1 MPEWKPEILRRLAPL
16 KLSPAREGEI
26 ADELA
31 QHLEDRYQELLASG
45 LTEDAAYRT
54 SFEELKGEDFLA
66 RSLKPVER
74 NFYREPIAPGKDS
87 DNFFA
92 GILQD
97 IRYAVRMLRKSPGFT
112 AVALLTLALGIGA
125 NTAIFTI
132 VDAVL
137 LRPLPFKD
145 PSKLVMLNESIKSL
159 GYPEVPASPP
169 DIAVIERTQKSFTSL
184 GAFQNKDFDFSG
196 GGEPERVT
204 AASVSASI
212 FPMLEVQPLLGRTY
226 TEQEDKPGTHVAV
239 LSYGLWQRRYAGR
252 ANIVG
257 QIIDLDRIAYTVI
270 GVMPKNFQFPL
281 PGPKYNN
288 EPAELWVPRAFTPDE
303 LQGWGDGYS
312 NGVLARLKRGVTFN
326 QAQADAALVTA
337 EIKRV
342 YPPAMVRI
350 FNGVTP
356 AIGLTPL
363 HQAVAGP
370 VETLLLVLMA
380 AVGLVLLIACANV
393 ATLLLSRAASRSKE
407 IAIRTALGASRKR
420 LIRQM
425 LTESFVLA
433 LAGSVL
439 GVLIAFWGTSG
450 LLSLVPSSL
459 ALPHSASL
467 GGWVLAFVATVS
479 CLTAVVFGIAPAF
492 QVSSV
497 HLQGSLQESGRSGTP
512 SRAHHRLQGT
522 FVAAE
527 FALAMILL
535 IGAGLLIRSF
545 SKLLETSPGFRPD
558 HVLTMSV
565 PLPFEGYSKATKV
578 RQFYQQSIESIASL
592 PGVKSVAASND
603 LPLKSSITDNE
614 VLQVEGRPSS
624 TPGMTVTWALG
635 DYFSTMG
642 IPLIKGRFFTPE
654 DHIGSQPVAVI
665 NEATAKLLWP
675 GGDALG
681 KRLGHPFPNMMRTV
695 VGIVGDVND
704 GPLGSKPGPH
714 FYLPYLQLPDDYI
727 VYGNLIIPMNLVVR
741 TSTDPAS
748 LTSAVVAQIHSLD
761 PQLPVANI
769 HTMDQEMAS
778 SVAAPKFNT
787 FVLGLFAFLALFL
800 AAIGIYGVLA
810 YSVAQQSHEIGIR
823 MALGAQRRDV
833 MRLVLVQGARLALA
847 GTAIGLLAAFGLTR
861 LMSSLLYGISA
872 SDPLTFAAVAIV
884 LVAVA
889 LLACYIPAHR
899 AMRVDP
905 TVALRYE

>member
-16 KLSPAREGEI
+16 KLSPTREAEI

-31 QHLEDRYQELLASG
+31 QHLEDRYQELLVTGRRKTQLSAPQS
-45 LTEDAAYRT
+45 TNSKAKTFSPAT
-54 SFEELKGEDFLA
+54 S
-66 RSLKPVER
+66 RPVER
-74 NFYREPIAPGKDS
+74 DFYREPVAEGKGS
-87 DNFFA
+87 SNFFA
-92 GILQD
+92 GIVQD
-97 IRYAVRMLRKSPGFT
+97 LRFALRMLRKSPGFT
-112 AVALLTLALGIGA
+112 AVAVLTLALGIGA
-125 NTAIFTI
+125 NTAIFSI

-137 LRPLPFKD
+137 LRPLPFKA
-145 PSKLVMLNESIKSL
+145 PSKLVTLNETFISL
-159 GYPEVPASPP
+159 GYPAVPASVP

-184 GAFQNKDFDFSG
+184 GAFRNKDFDLSG
-196 GGEPERVT
+196 GGEPERII
-204 AASVSASI
+204 AARVSASV
-212 FPMLEVQPLLGRTY
+212 FPMLGIQPLLGRMY
-226 TEQEDKPGTHVAV
+226 TEQEDKPGTNVAL

-252 ANIVG
+252 TDVLG
-257 QIIDLDRIAYTVI
+257 QIIDLDRIPYTVI

-288 EPAELWVPRAFTPDE
+288 EPAEVWIPMAFTPEE
-303 LQGWGDGYS
+303 LQAWGDRYNNS
-312 NGVLARLKRGVTFN
+312 VLARLKSGVTFN

-342 YPPAMVRI
+342 YPPALVKML
-350 FNGVTP
+350 GAAP
-356 AIGLTPL
+356 EIGLTPL

-370 VETLLLVLMA
+370 VQTLLLVLMA

-407 IAIRTALGASRKR
+407 IAIRTALGASRMR

-425 LTESFVLA
+425 LTEGLALA
-433 LAGSVL
+433 LAGGVL
-439 GVLIAFWGTSG
+439 GMLIAFWGTRG

-479 CLTAVVFGIAPAF
+479 CLTAVVFGIAPAL

-497 HLQGSLQESGRSGTP
+497 RLQGSLQESGRSGTP
-512 SRAHHRLQGT
+512 SRARHRLQG
-522 FVAAE
+522 FFIAAE
-527 FALAMILL
+527 FALAVILL

-545 SKLLETSPGFRPD
+545 SKLLETTPGFRPD

-565 PLPFEGYSKATKV
+565 PLPFEGYSKVTQV
-578 RQFYQQSIESIASL
+578 REFYQQSIERIASL
-592 PGVKSVAASND
+592 PGVKSVAGSND
-603 LPLKSSITDNE
+603 LPLKSAENE
-614 VLQVEGRPSS
+614 ALQVEGRPGS
-624 TPGMTVTWALG
+624 TPVMTVTWSLG

-642 IPLIKGRFFTPE
+642 IPLLKGRFFTPE

-665 NEATAKLLWP
+665 SEEIAKLLWP
-675 GGDALG
+675 GEDALG

-714 FYLPYLQLPDDYI
+714 FYLPYVQLPDDYI

-741 TSTDPAS
+741 TSNDPAS
-748 LTSAVVAQIHSLD
+748 LASAVVAQIHSLD
-761 PQLPVANI
+761 PQLAVANI
-769 HTMDQEMAS
+769 HTMDQEMTS

-787 FVLGLFAFLALFL
+787 FVLSLFAFLALFL

-810 YSVAQQSHEIGIR
+810 YAVAQRSHEIGIR
-823 MALGAQRRDV
+823 MALGAQQRDV
-833 MRLVLVQGARLALA
+833 MRLILAQGARLALV
-847 GTAIGLLAAFGLTR
+847 GLAIGSLAAFGLTR

-872 SDPLTFAAVAIV
+872 SDPLTFAAVAVV
-884 LVAVA
+884 LLAVA
-889 LLACYIPAHR
+889 LAACYIPARR

-905 TVALRYE
+905 IVALRYE

>member
-1 MPEWKPEILRRLAPL
+1 M
-16 KLSPAREGEI
+16 
-26 ADELA
+26 
-31 QHLEDRYQELLASG
+31 
-45 LTEDAAYRT
+45 
-54 SFEELKGEDFLA
+54 
-66 RSLKPVER
+66 
-74 NFYREPIAPGKDS
+74 
-87 DNFFA
+87 
-92 GILQD
+92 
-97 IRYAVRMLRKSPGFT
+97 
-112 AVALLTLALGIGA
+112 
-125 NTAIFTI
+125 
-132 VDAVL
+132 
-137 LRPLPFKD
+137 
-145 PSKLVMLNESIKSL
+145 
-159 GYPEVPASPP
+159 
-169 DIAVIERTQKSFTSL
+169 
-184 GAFQNKDFDFSG
+184 
-196 GGEPERVT
+196 
-204 AASVSASI
+204 
-212 FPMLEVQPLLGRTY
+212 
-226 TEQEDKPGTHVAV
+226 
-239 LSYGLWQRRYAGR
+239 SYGLWQHLYAGR

-257 QIIDLDRIAYTVI
+257 QIIDLDRIPYTVI

-303 LQGWGDGYS
+303 LQGWGDGYN
-312 NGVLARLKRGVTFN
+312 NGVLARLKPGVTFN

-342 YPPAMVRI
+342 YPPAMVKI

-433 LAGSVL
+433 LAGGVL
-439 GVLIAFWGTSG
+439 GVLIAFWGTRG

-467 GGWVLAFVATVS
+467 GGWALAFVATVS

-512 SRAHHRLQGT
+512 SRARHRLQGT

-565 PLPFEGYSKATKV
+565 PLPFDGYSKAAQV
-578 RQFYQQSIESIASL
+578 RQFYQQSIERIASL

-603 LPLKSSITDNE
+603 LPLESADNE
-614 VLQVEGRPSS
+614 VLQVEGRPDSA
-624 TPGMTVTWALG
+624 PGMTVTWALG

-727 VYGNLIIPMNLVVR
+727 EYGNLIIPLNLVLR

-761 PQLPVANI
+761 PQLAVAKI
-769 HTMDQEMAS
+769 RTMEQGMAS
-778 SVAAPKFNT
+778 SIAAPKFNT

-800 AAIGIYGVLA
+800 ATIGIYGVLA
-810 YSVAQQSHEIGIR
+810 YAVAQQSHEIGIR

-833 MRLVLVQGARLALA
+833 MRLILVQGARLALV
-847 GTAIGLLAAFGLTR
+847 GVAIGLLAAFGLTR
-861 LMSSLLYGISA
+861 LMSSLLFGVSA
-872 SDPLTFAAVAIV
+872 TDPLTFAAVATV

-889 LLACYIPAHR
+889 LLACYIPARR

-905 TVALRYE
+905 IVALRYE

>member
-16 KLSPAREGEI
+16 KLSPAREAEI
-26 ADELA
+26 TEEIA
-31 QHLEDRYQELLASG
+31 QHLEDRYQELLAAGTSAG
-45 LTEDAAYRT
+45 SAFRAALG
-54 SFEELKGEDFLA
+54 ELKGEDLLA
-66 RSLKPVER
+66 RSLRSIETDW
-74 NFYREPIAPGKDS
+74 YREPVALGKGGG
-87 DNFFA
+87 NFFA
-92 GILQD
+92 GLLQD
-97 IRYAVRMLRKSPGFT
+97 VRYALRMLRKSPGFT
-112 AVALLTLALGIGA
+112 VIAVLTLALGIGA
-125 NTAIFTI
+125 NAAIFTI
-132 VDAVL
+132 VDSVL

-145 PSKLVMLNESIKSL
+145 PSKLVMLNESLKSL

-184 GAFQNKDFDFSG
+184 GAFQNKDFDISG

-212 FPMLEVQPLLGRTY
+212 FPMLGVQPLLGRTY
-226 TEQEDKPGTHVAV
+226 TEREDKPGTHVVV
-239 LSYGLWQRRYAGR
+239 LSYGLWQHRYAAR

-257 QIIDLDRIAYTVI
+257 QIIDLDRIPYTVI

-303 LQGWGDGYS
+303 LQDWGDEY
-312 NGVLARLKRGVTFN
+312 NNAVLARLKPGVTLN

-342 YPPAMVRI
+342 YSPAVVKI

-356 AIGLTPL
+356 AVGLTPL

-370 VETLLLVLMA
+370 VETLLLVLTA

-393 ATLLLSRAASRSKE
+393 AALLLSRAASRSKE
-407 IAIRTALGASRKR
+407 IAIRTALGASRVR

-433 LAGSVL
+433 LTGGVL
-439 GVLIAFWGTSG
+439 GILIAFCGTSG

-512 SRAHHRLQGT
+512 SRARHRLQGI
-522 FVAAE
+522 FVAVE
-527 FALAMILL
+527 FALAMTLL

-565 PLPFEGYSKATKV
+565 PLPFEGYSKASQV
-578 RQFYQQSIESIASL
+578 RQFYEQSMERIASL

-603 LPLKSSITDNE
+603 LPLESAANE
-614 VLQVEGRPSS
+614 VLQVEGRPTS

-642 IPLIKGRFFTPE
+642 IPLIKGRFFTPD

-714 FYLPYLQLPDDYI
+714 FYLPYFQLPDDYLE
-727 VYGNLIIPMNLVVR
+727 YGNLIIPMNLVVR

-761 PQLPVANI
+761 PQLAVTKI

-787 FVLGLFAFLALFL
+787 FVLGFFASLALFL
-800 AAIGIYGVLA
+800 AAIGIYGVVA
-810 YSVAQQSHEIGIR
+810 YAVAQQSHEIGIR

-833 MRLVLVQGARLALA
+833 MRLILVQGARLAFA
-847 GTAIGLLAAFGLTR
+847 GLAIGALAAFGLTR

-872 SDPLTFAAVAIV
+872 SDPLTFAAVAIA
-884 LVAVA
+884 LLAVA
-889 LLACYIPAHR
+889 LLACYIPAQR

-905 TVALRYE
+905 MVALRYE

>member
-1 MPEWKPEILRRLAPL
+1 MPDWKPQILRRV
-16 KLSPAREGEI
+16 ARLNLVPTREAEI
-26 ADELA
+26 VDELS

-45 LTEDAAYRT
+45 QSEDAAFRT
-54 SFEELKGEDFLA
+54 SLDELKGEDLLA
-66 RSLKPVER
+66 SGLKPVEKA
-74 NFYREPIAPGKDS
+74 FYREPIVLGKAS
-87 DNFFA
+87 RNFFESVPY
-92 GILQD
+92 D
-97 IRYAVRMLRKSPGFT
+97 VRYALRALRKSPGFT
-112 AVALLTLALGIGA
+112 AVAVLTLALGIGA
-125 NTAIFTI
+125 NTAIFSI

-145 PSKLVMLNESIKSL
+145 PSKLFMLNESLKSI
-159 GYPEVPASPP
+159 GFPEVPASPP
-169 DIAVIERTQKSFTSL
+169 DIVVIERTQKSFTSL
-184 GAFQNKDFDFSG
+184 GAFQNKDFNLSG
-196 GGEPERVT
+196 GGEPEHIT
-204 AASVSASI
+204 AARVSASI
-212 FPMLEVQPLLGRTY
+212 FPMLGIQPLFGRTY
-226 TEQEDKPGTHVAV
+226 TEQEDKPGTHIAV

-252 ANIVG
+252 PNIVG
-257 QIIDLDRIAYTVI
+257 QIMGLDRLPYTVI

-281 PGPKYNN
+281 PGPKDNN
-288 EPAELWVPRAFTPDE
+288 EPAELWVPMAFTPDE
-303 LQGWGDGYS
+303 LQGWGDGY
-312 NGVLARLKRGVTFN
+312 NYGVLARLKPGVTFN
-326 QAQADAALVTA
+326 QARADAALVTA

-342 YPPAMVRI
+342 YPPAMVKLL
-350 FNGVTP
+350 GATP
-356 AIGLTPL
+356 AVGLTPL

-370 VETLLLVLMA
+370 VETILLVLMA

-407 IAIRTALGASRKR
+407 IAIRTALGASRMR
-420 LIRQM
+420 LICQM

-433 LAGSVL
+433 LAGAVL
-439 GVLIAFWGTSG
+439 GILIAFWGTSG

-479 CLTAVVFGIAPAF
+479 CLTAVVLGSAPAF
-492 QVSSV
+492 QLSSV

-512 SRAHHRLQGT
+512 SRARHRLQGI

-558 HVLTMSV
+558 HVLTMSL
-565 PLPFEGYSKATKV
+565 PLPFEGYSNATQV
-578 RQFYQQSIESIASL
+578 RQSYQQAIERIASL

-603 LPLKSSITDNE
+603 LPLGSDDHE
-614 VLQVEGRPSS
+614 VLQVEGRPGS
-624 TPGMTVTWALG
+624 TPAMTVTWALG

-642 IPLIKGRFFTPE
+642 IPLIEGRFFTPE
-654 DHIGSQPVAVI
+654 DRIGSQPVAVI
-665 NEATAKLLWP
+665 NEETAKLLWP
-675 GGDALG
+675 GEDALG

-714 FYLPYLQLPDDYI
+714 FYLPYFQLPDDYI
-727 VYGNLIIPMNLVVR
+727 VYNNFIIPINLIVR
-741 TSTDPAS
+741 TSSDPAS
-748 LTSAVVAQIHSLD
+748 LTSAVVARIHSLD
-761 PQLPVANI
+761 PGLAVAKI

-810 YSVAQQSHEIGIR
+810 YAVAQQSHEIGIR

-833 MRLVLVQGARLALA
+833 MRLILVRGARLALA
-847 GTAIGLLAAFGLTR
+847 GLAIGTLAAFGLTR
-861 LMSSLLYGISA
+861 LMASLLYGISA

-884 LVAVA
+884 LLAVA
-889 LLACYIPAHR
+889 LLACYIPSRR

-905 TVALRYE
+905 MIALRYE

>member
-1 MPEWKPEILRRLAPL
+1 MRSTSKIAIRNSWR
-16 KLSPAREGEI
+16 PAI
-26 ADELA
+26 
-31 QHLEDRYQELLASG
+31 
-45 LTEDAAYRT
+45 TEDAAYRT
-54 SFEELKGEDFLA
+54 SLDELKGEDFLA
-66 RSLKPVER
+66 RSLRPVER
-74 NFYREPIAPGKDS
+74 DLYREPVAPGKGS
-87 DNFFA
+87 SNFFA

-97 IRYAVRMLRKSPGFT
+97 IRYALRMLRKSPGFT
-112 AVALLTLALGIGA
+112 AVAVLTLALGIGA
-125 NTAIFTI
+125 NTAIFSI
-132 VDAVL
+132 VDDVL

-145 PSKLVMLNESIKSL
+145 PSKLVILNESLKSL
-159 GYPEVPASPP
+159 GYPAVPASPT

-184 GAFQNKDFDFSG
+184 GAFQNKDFDLSD

-212 FPMLEVQPLLGRTY
+212 FPMLGVQPLLGRTY

-239 LSYGLWQRRYAGR
+239 LSYGLWQHRYAGR

-257 QIIDLDRIAYTVI
+257 QIIDLDRIPYTII

-288 EPAELWVPRAFTPDE
+288 QPAELWVPRAFTPDE
-303 LQGWGDGYS
+303 LQGWGDGYN
-312 NGVLARLKRGVTFN
+312 NGVLARLKPGVTFN
-326 QAQADAALVTA
+326 QARADAAFVTE

-342 YPPAMVRI
+342 YPPAMVKI

-363 HQAVAGP
+363 HEAVAGP

-407 IAIRTALGASRKR
+407 IAIRTALGASRMR

-433 LAGSVL
+433 LAGGVL
-439 GVLIAFWGTSG
+439 GILIAFWGTSG

-467 GGWVLAFVATVS
+467 GGWVLSFVATVS

-512 SRAHHRLQGT
+512 SRARHRLQGF

-565 PLPFEGYSKATKV
+565 PLPHEGYSKAAQV
-578 RQFYQQSIESIASL
+578 RQFYQQSIERIASL

-603 LPLKSSITDNE
+603 LPLKSAESE
-614 VLQVEGRPSS
+614 VLQLEDRPGS
-624 TPGMTVTWALG
+624 TPIMTVTWALA
-635 DYFSTMG
+635 DYFSTMD

-654 DHIGSQPVAVI
+654 DRIGSQPVAVI

-675 GGDALG
+675 GEDALG

-727 VYGNLIIPMNLVVR
+727 EYGNLVPMNLVVR

-761 PQLPVANI
+761 PQLAVANI
-769 HTMDQEMAS
+769 RTMDQEMTS

-810 YSVAQQSHEIGIR
+810 YAVAQQSHEIGIR
-823 MALGAQRRDV
+823 MAFGAQRRDV
-833 MRLVLVQGARLALA
+833 MRLILVQGARLALA
-847 GTAIGLLAAFGLTR
+847 GTAIGLSRRLA
-861 LMSSLLYGISA
+861 
-872 SDPLTFAAVAIV
+872 
-884 LVAVA
+884 
-889 LLACYIPAHR
+889 
-899 AMRVDP
+899 
-905 TVALRYE
+905 

>member
-1 MPEWKPEILRRLAPL
+1 MPDWKPEILRRLAPL
-16 KLSPAREGEI
+16 KLSPVYEAEI

-31 QHLEDRYQELLASG
+31 QHLEDRHQELLGSG
-45 LTEDAAYRT
+45 LTEDTAYRT
-54 SFEELKGEDFLA
+54 TLDELKGEDFLA
-66 RSLKPVER
+66 RGLKRVEID
-74 NFYREPIAPGKDS
+74 FYREPIAAGKKS
-87 DNFFA
+87 GNLF
-92 GILQD
+92 GGVVQD
-97 IRYAVRMLRKSPGFT
+97 VRYALRMLRKSPGFT
-112 AVALLTLALGIGA
+112 VVAVLTLALGIGA
-125 NTAIFTI
+125 NTAIFSI
-132 VDAVL
+132 VDAAL

-145 PSKLVMLNESIKSL
+145 PSKLVALNETFISL
-159 GYPEVPASPP
+159 GYPAVPASVP

-184 GAFQNKDFDFSG
+184 GAFRNQDFDLSG
-196 GGEPERVT
+196 GGEPERMT
-204 AASVSASI
+204 AARVSASV
-212 FPMLEVQPLLGRTY
+212 FPMLGIQPLLGRMY
-226 TEQEDKPGTHVAV
+226 TEQEDKPGTNVAL

-252 ANIVG
+252 TNVLG
-257 QIIDLDRIAYTVI
+257 QIIDLDRIPYTVI

-288 EPAELWVPRAFTPDE
+288 EPAEVWIPMAFTPEE
-303 LQGWGDGYS
+303 LQAWGDQY
-312 NGVLARLKRGVTFN
+312 NYGVLARLKSGVTFN

-342 YPPAMVRI
+342 YPPALVKML
-350 FNGVTP
+350 GAAP
-356 AIGLTPL
+356 EIGLTPL

-370 VETLLLVLMA
+370 VQTLLLVLMA

-407 IAIRTALGASRKR
+407 IAIRTALGASRMR

-425 LTESFVLA
+425 LTEGLALA
-433 LAGSVL
+433 LAGGVL

-479 CLTAVVFGIAPAF
+479 CLTAVVFGIAPAL

-512 SRAHHRLQGT
+512 SRARHRLQG
-522 FVAAE
+522 FFIAAE
-527 FALAMILL
+527 FALAVILL

-565 PLPFEGYSKATKV
+565 PLPFEGYSKAAQV
-578 RQFYQQSIESIASL
+578 REFYQQSIERIASL
-592 PGVKSVAASND
+592 PGVRSVAGSND
-603 LPLKSSITDNE
+603 LPLESFENE
-614 VLQVEGRPSS
+614 ALQVEGRSGS
-624 TPGMTVTWALG
+624 TPVMTVTWSLG

-642 IPLIKGRFFTPE
+642 IPLLRGRLFTPE
-654 DHIGSQPVAVI
+654 DRIGSQPVAVI
-665 NEATAKLLWP
+665 SEAIAKLLWP
-675 GGDALG
+675 GEDALG
-681 KRLGHPFPNMMRTV
+681 KRLGHPFPNMMQTV

-704 GPLGSKPGPH
+704 GPLGSNPGPH

-741 TSTDPAS
+741 TSTEPAS
-748 LTSAVVAQIHSLD
+748 LASAVVAQIHSLD
-761 PQLPVANI
+761 PQLAVANI
-769 HTMDQEMAS
+769 RTMDQEMTS
-778 SVAAPKFNT
+778 SVAAPRFNT
-787 FVLGLFAFLALFL
+787 FVLSLFAFLALFL

-810 YSVAQQSHEIGIR
+810 YAVAQRSHEIGIR
-823 MALGAQRRDV
+823 MALGAQQRDV
-833 MRLVLVQGARLALA
+833 MRLILAQGARLALV
-847 GTAIGLLAAFGLTR
+847 GIAIGTLAAFGLTR

-872 SDPLTFAAVAIV
+872 SDPLTFAAVAVV
-884 LVAVA
+884 LLAVA
-889 LLACYIPAHR
+889 LAACYVPARR

-905 TVALRYE
+905 IVALRHE

>member
-16 KLSPAREGEI
+16 NLAPTREAEI
-26 ADELA
+26 ADELS

-45 LTEDAAYRT
+45 QSEDAALRT
-54 SFEELKGEDFLA
+54 ALDELKGEDLLA
-66 RSLKPVER
+66 RGLKRVET
-74 NFYREPIAPGKDS
+74 NCYREPIVPGKAS
-87 DNFFA
+87 GNVFE
-92 GILQD
+92 GIVQD
-97 IRYAVRMLRKSPGFT
+97 VRYAVRMLMKSPGFT
-112 AVALLTLALGIGA
+112 AIAVLTLALGIGA

-145 PSKLVMLNESIKSL
+145 PSRLVMLSESFKSL
-159 GYPEVPASPP
+159 GFLEVPASPP
-169 DIAVIERTQKSFTSL
+169 DIAVIERTQKSFTPL
-184 GAFQNKDFDFSG
+184 GAFQNKGFDLSG
-196 GGEPERVT
+196 GGEPEHI
-204 AASVSASI
+204 AAARVSASI
-212 FPMLEVQPLLGRTY
+212 FPMLGIQPLLGRTY

-239 LSYGLWQRRYAGR
+239 LGYGLWQHRYAGR
-252 ANIVG
+252 PNIVG
-257 QIIDLDRIAYTVI
+257 QTIELDRIPYTVI
-270 GVMPKNFQFPL
+270 GVMSKNFQFPL
-281 PGPKYNN
+281 AGPKYNN
-288 EPAELWVPRAFTPDE
+288 EPAELWIPMAFTPDE
-303 LQGWGDGYS
+303 LQGWGDQYNNS
-312 NGVLARLKRGVTFN
+312 VLARLKPGVKFN
-326 QAQADAALVTA
+326 EAQADAALVTA

-342 YPPAMVRI
+342 YPPAMVKI

-363 HQAVAGP
+363 HQAVVGS
-370 VETLLLVLMA
+370 VETLLLVLMG

-407 IAIRTALGASRKR
+407 IGIRTALGASRMR

-425 LTESFVLA
+425 LTEGLVLA
-433 LAGSVL
+433 LAGGVL
-439 GVLIAFWGTSG
+439 GILIAFWGTSG

-467 GGWVLAFVATVS
+467 GGWVLAFAVTVS

-497 HLQGSLQESGRSGTP
+497 HVQGSLQESGRSGTP
-512 SRAHHRLQGT
+512 SRARHRLQGF
-522 FVAAE
+522 FVTAE

-558 HVLTMSV
+558 HLLTMSV
-565 PLPFEGYSKATKV
+565 PLSFEGYSKAAQV
-578 RQFYQQSIESIASL
+578 RQFYQQAIERIASL

-603 LPLKSSITDNE
+603 LPLERGITDNE
-614 VLQVEGRPSS
+614 MLQVEGRPGS
-624 TPGMTVTWALG
+624 TPIMTVTWALG

-654 DHIGSQPVAVI
+654 DRIGSQPVAVI
-665 NEATAKLLWP
+665 NEETAKLVWP
-675 GGDALG
+675 GEDVLG

-695 VGIVGDVND
+695 VGTVGDVSD

-727 VYGNLIIPMNLVVR
+727 VYSNVILPLNLVVR

-761 PQLPVANI
+761 PQLAVANI
-769 HTMDQEMAS
+769 RTMDQEMAS

-810 YSVAQQSHEIGIR
+810 YAVAQQSHEIGIR

-833 MRLVLVQGARLALA
+833 MRLILIQGARLAL
-847 GTAIGLLAAFGLTR
+847 GGLAIGTLAALGLTR
-861 LMSSLLYGISA
+861 MMSSLLYSISA
-872 SDPLTFAAVAIV
+872 GDPLTFVAVATV
-884 LVAVA
+884 LLAVA
-889 LLACYIPAHR
+889 LLACYIPARR

-905 TVALRYE
+905 MIALRNQ

>member
-1 MPEWKPEILRRLAPL
+1 MRVFASFRSVISALFHRSLVEKEI
-16 KLSPAREGEI
+16 E
-26 ADELA
+26 
-31 QHLEDRYQELLASG
+31 
-45 LTEDAAYRT
+45 
-54 SFEELKGEDFLA
+54 EELRAHIQDRANDLERSGVPRAEAERRARLEFGGYQKFKEEIREAQGTHFLEA
-66 RSLKPVER
+66 L
-74 NFYREPIAPGKDS
+74 I
-87 DNFFA
+87 
-92 GILQD
+92 QD
-97 IRYAVRMLRKSPGFT
+97 LRYALRMLRKSPGFT
-112 AVALLTLALGIGA
+112 AVAVLTLALGIGT
-125 NTAIFTI
+125 NTAIFSI

-145 PSKLVMLNESIKSL
+145 PSKLVMLNESLKSL

-169 DIAVIERTQKSFTSL
+169 DIAVIERTQRPFTSL

-212 FPMLEVQPLLGRTY
+212 FPMLGVQPLLGRTY

-239 LSYGLWQRRYAGR
+239 LSYGLWQHRYAGR

-257 QIIDLDRIAYTVI
+257 QIIDLDRIPYTVI
-270 GVMPKNFQFPL
+270 GVMPKTFQFPL
-281 PGPKYNN
+281 PGPKHNN
-288 EPAELWVPRAFTPDE
+288 EPAKLWVPRAFTPDE
-303 LQGWGDGYS
+303 LQGWGDGYN
-312 NGVLARLKRGVTFN
+312 NGVLARLKPGVTFN

-342 YPPAMVRI
+342 YPPAMVKI
-350 FNGVTP
+350 FNGATP

-433 LAGSVL
+433 LAGGVL
-439 GVLIAFWGTSG
+439 GILIAFWGTSG

-459 ALPHSASL
+459 ALPRSASL

-497 HLQGSLQESGRSGTP
+497 HLQGSLQEGGRSGTP
-512 SRAHHRLQGT
+512 SRARHRLQGF
-522 FVAAE
+522 FVTAE

-545 SKLLETSPGFRPD
+545 SKLLVTSPGFRPD

-565 PLPFEGYSKATKV
+565 PLPFEGYSKATQV
-578 RQFYQQSIESIASL
+578 RQFYQQSIEHIASL

-603 LPLKSSITDNE
+603 LPLQGVESE

-624 TPGMTVTWALG
+624 TPIMTVTWSLG

-654 DHIGSQPVAVI
+654 DRIGSQPVAVI

-675 GGDALG
+675 GEDPLG

-727 VYGNLIIPMNLVVR
+727 VYNNVILPINLVVR
-741 TSTDPAS
+741 TSTDPTS

-761 PQLPVANI
+761 PQLAVANI
-769 HTMDQEMAS
+769 RTMDQEMAS

-810 YSVAQQSHEIGIR
+810 YAVAQQSHEIGIR

-833 MRLVLVQGARLALA
+833 MRLVLARGARLALA

-905 TVALRYE
+905 MVALRYE

>member
-1 MPEWKPEILRRLAPL
+1 MREWKPEILRRLAPL
-16 KLSPAREGEI
+16 KLSAAREAEI

-31 QHLEDRYQELLASG
+31 QHLEDRYHELLVTGQS
-45 LTEDAAYRT
+45 EDAAFRT
-54 SFEELKGEDFLA
+54 AIDELKGEDFLA
-66 RSLKPVER
+66 RTLRPVER
-74 NFYREPIAPGKDS
+74 DLYREPVALGKGS
-87 DNFFA
+87 SNSFT

-97 IRYAVRMLRKSPGFT
+97 VHYAFRMMRQSPGFT
-112 AVALLTLALGIGA
+112 AVAVLTLALGIGA

-145 PSKLVMLNESIKSL
+145 PSKLVMLNESLKSL

-169 DIAVIERTQKSFTSL
+169 DIAVIERTQRSFTSL
-184 GAFQNKDFDFSG
+184 GAFENKDFDFSG

-212 FPMLEVQPLLGRTY
+212 FPMLGVQPLLGRTY

-239 LSYGLWQRRYAGR
+239 LSYGLWQHRYAGR

-257 QIIDLDRIAYTVI
+257 QIIDLDRIPYTVI

-281 PGPKYNN
+281 PGPKHNN

-303 LQGWGDGYS
+303 LQGWGDGYN
-312 NGVLARLKRGVTFN
+312 NGVLARLKPGVTFN

-342 YPPAMVRI
+342 YPPAMVKI
-350 FNGVTP
+350 FNGATP

-425 LTESFVLA
+425 LTESFALA
-433 LAGSVL
+433 LAGGAL
-439 GVLIAFWGTSG
+439 GILIAFWGTSG

-479 CLTAVVFGIAPAF
+479 CLTAVVFGTAPAF

-512 SRAHHRLQGT
+512 SRARHRLQGI

-545 SKLLETSPGFRPD
+545 SKLLETNPGFRPD
-558 HVLTMSV
+558 HVLTMRV
-565 PLPFEGYSKATKV
+565 PLPFDAYPKAPEV
-578 RQFYQQSIESIASL
+578 RQFYEQAIERIASL
-592 PGVKSVAASND
+592 P
-603 LPLKSSITDNE
+603 I
-614 VLQVEGRPSS
+614 
-624 TPGMTVTWALG
+624 MTVTWALG

-654 DHIGSQPVAVI
+654 DRIGSQPVAVI
-665 NEATAKLLWP
+665 NEETAKLLWP
-675 GGDALG
+675 GENALG

-727 VYGNLIIPMNLVVR
+727 EYGNLIIPLNLVLR

-761 PQLPVANI
+761 PQLAVAKI
-769 HTMDQEMAS
+769 RTMEQGMAS

-800 AAIGIYGVLA
+800 ATIGIYGVLA
-810 YSVAQQSHEIGIR
+810 YAVAQQTHEIGIR

-833 MRLVLVQGARLALA
+833 MQLILVQGARLALA
-847 GTAIGLLAAFGLTR
+847 GVAIGLLAAFGLTR

-889 LLACYIPAHR
+889 LLACYIPAYR

-905 TVALRYE
+905 MVALRYE

>member
-1 MPEWKPEILRRLAPL
+1 MPEWKPEILRCLAPL

-26 ADELA
+26 AEEIA
-31 QHLEDRYQELLASG
+31 QHLEDRYNELLVTGES
-45 LTEDAAYRT
+45 EDAAFR
-54 SFEELKGEDFLA
+54 SAIDELKGQDLLA
-66 RSLKPVER
+66 RSLRSIESDLH
-74 NFYREPIAPGKDS
+74 REPVALGKGS
-87 DNFFA
+87 SNLFA

-97 IRYAVRMLRKSPGFT
+97 IHYAFRMMRKSPGFT
-112 AVALLTLALGIGA
+112 AVAVLTLALGIGA

-145 PSKLVMLNESIKSL
+145 PSKLVMLNESLKSL

-169 DIAVIERTQKSFTSL
+169 DIAVIERTQRSFTSL

-212 FPMLEVQPLLGRTY
+212 FPMLGVQPLLGRTY

-239 LSYGLWQRRYAGR
+239 LSYGLWQHRYAGR

-257 QIIDLDRIAYTVI
+257 QIIDLDRIPYTVI

-281 PGPKYNN
+281 PGPKHNN

-303 LQGWGDGYS
+303 LQGWGDGYN
-312 NGVLARLKRGVTFN
+312 NGVLARLKPGVTFN

-342 YPPAMVRI
+342 YPPAMVKI
-350 FNGVTP
+350 FNGATP

-407 IAIRTALGASRKR
+407 IAIRTALGASRMV

-425 LTESFVLA
+425 FTESFVLA
-433 LAGSVL
+433 LAGGAL
-439 GVLIAFWGTSG
+439 GILIAFWGTSG

-512 SRAHHRLQGT
+512 SRAHHRLQGI

-527 FALAMILL
+527 FAVAMILL

-545 SKLLETSPGFRPD
+545 SKLLETNPGFRPD

-565 PLPFEGYSKATKV
+565 PLPFDAYPKAPEV
-578 RQFYQQSIESIASL
+578 RQFYEQAIERIASL

-603 LPLKSSITDNE
+603 LPLDSADNE
-614 VLQVEGRPSS
+614 VLQVEGRRDSAPI
-624 TPGMTVTWALG
+624 MTVTWALG

-642 IPLIKGRFFTPE
+642 IPLIEGRFFTPE
-654 DHIGSQPVAVI
+654 DRIGSQPVAVI
-665 NEATAKLLWP
+665 NEETAKLLWP
-675 GGDALG
+675 GENALG
-681 KRLGHPFPNMMRTV
+681 KRLGHPFPNMMRTI

-727 VYGNLIIPMNLVVR
+727 EYGNLIIPLNLALR

-761 PQLPVANI
+761 PQLAVAKI
-769 HTMDQEMAS
+769 RTMEQGMAS
-778 SVAAPKFNT
+778 SIAAPKFNT

-800 AAIGIYGVLA
+800 ATIGIYGVLA
-810 YSVAQQSHEIGIR
+810 YAVAQQTHEIGIR

-833 MRLVLVQGARLALA
+833 MQLILVQGARLALV
-847 GTAIGLLAAFGLTR
+847 GVAIGLLAAFGLTR

-905 TVALRYE
+905 MVALRYE